1 MKKIVSILL
10 AVAMILCM
18 CACGGTNEAAAPA
31 ETPKAAA
38 TTTQTAPAAPAAQAD
53 QAEEPNYVD
62 FLCSITANE
71 TQPHGMAMQLFAD
84 RLEELTDG
92 QVTVDVNYSAT
103 LYSSADEKVAI
114 EAGDIDICYGNAS
127 WLATNSPWI
136 GMLAAGYTYKNYDHM
151 HAVLAGEIGKEVF
164 KRVAEERNIVILGA
178 MYQGSRV
185 ISLCDDKAIIVP
197 SDLKGINL
205 RMPESAVY
213 VNLGKAMGVNATPMA
228 LSELYLA
235 LQTHAVDGQENPLST
250 INAQKFYEVQD
261 SISLTNHVV
270 DSAWIVLNGDSWN
283 KLTDKQKELAYQAA
297 AEAVALC
304 DETVLQQESELVGT
318 FTDYGLSVYES
329 DADAFLSQ
337 VVSYYKDNGIAA
349 EWDADI
355 YQAIQDLAANY

>member
-10 AVAMILCM
+10 VVAMILCM
-18 CACGGTNEAAAPA
+18 SACGGSKEAAAPA
-31 ETPKAAA
+31 ATAPATAS
-38 TTTQTAPAAPAAQAD
+38 TTTQTAPAPAAEK
-53 QAEEPNYVD
+53 EEAPNYVE

-71 TQPHGMAMQLFAD
+71 SQPHGKAMQLFAD

-92 QVTVDVNYSAT
+92 QVTVDVNYGAT

-151 HAVLAGEIGKEVF
+151 HAVLAGEIGDKVF

-261 SISLTNHVV
+261 SVSLTNHVV
-270 DSAWIVLNGDSWN
+270 DSAWIALNGDSWN
-283 KLTDKQKELAYQAA
+283 KLTDAQKELAYQAA
-297 AEAVALC
+297 SEAVALC
-304 DETVLQQESELVGT
+304 DETVLNEESELVDT
-318 FTDYGLSVYES
+318 FKGYGLSVYES